1 VPSPEAHMS
10 FTGSSHGG
18 SYRGDMP
25 IRSGA
30 TVATTT
36 MAMARG
42 ALVVLSAGLA
52 IGACSVSPEPSV
64 ATARTP
70 TGQPT
75 SAQTQTAPTPSSPG
89 AAHDLTSWV
98 HAQRAWVACLRS
110 NGMTVDDPDANGD
123 VNVQL
128 GPGESKAGG
137 RVGAALSACQTLQV
151 PRPAAVGPTFTAQQI
166 EMFRSYARCMQ
177 QNGAPDFPD
186 PQADGSPPKRQ
197 PGIQLWDVDTPGARQ
212 ASAACGHIV
221 GDLGIAGAGLG

>member
-1 VPSPEAHMS
+1 MLV
-10 FTGSSHGG
+10 
-18 SYRGDMP
+18 
-25 IRSGA
+25 
-30 TVATTT
+30 
-36 MAMARG
+36 AMARPQATVRLPRLTG
-42 ALVVLSAGLA
+42 TVMLTFD
-52 IGACSVSPEPSV
+52 VSGSMAAEDLKPNRME
-64 ATARTP
+64 AAKTAARSFVER
-70 TGQPT
+70 QPT
-75 SAQTQTAPTPSSPG
+75 SVQTQTAPTPSSPG

-177 QNGAPDFPD
+177 QIGAPDFPD

-197 PGIQLWDVDTPGARQ
+197 PGIQLWDGDTPGARQ